1 MIDWIVLPFCIFL
14 FPVGVA
20 KCIFGYDVSES
31 GVISCIS
38 NRIHKETASVTWNC
52 RICIRVCISNI
63 WILSKLSVNNH
74 LSSYWY
80 FTYLAYSWGYGD
92 EYHVEISCFPNWIA
106 RGDLKFD
113 NSCFQIHEIFLF
125 VIQIYYISLMIWI
138 NPSYFSLTYLAVLPG
153 LDDDKWG
160 TATWE
165 GTPWDVPSDLIGLP
179 QPRLPGDAPVNL
191 EFSLARKS
199 LAASCD
205 LVKNSRSLSLTP
217 AGKFW
222 FRSFLSFSGS
232 TIGYLHFN
240 SITFRLFLLYLKCKV
255 IFVYVLTR

>member
-1 MIDWIVLPFCIFL
+1 MWYKYLTYDLNQFL
-14 FPVGVA
+14 
-20 KCIFGYDVSES
+20 I
-31 GVISCIS
+31 
-38 NRIHKETASVTWNC
+38 
-52 RICIRVCISNI
+52 
-63 WILSKLSVNNH
+63 
-74 LSSYWY
+74 Y
-80 FTYLAYSWGYGD
+80 F
-92 EYHVEISCFPNWIA
+92 V
-106 RGDLKFD
+106 
-113 NSCFQIHEIFLF
+113 
-125 VIQIYYISLMIWI
+125 
-138 NPSYFSLTYLAVLPG
+138 TYLAVLPG

-222 FRSFLSFSGS
+222 FRSFLSFSGN
-232 TIGYLHFN
+232 TIDYLYLN
-240 SITFRLFLLYLKCKV
+240 SITFRLIVFVIYLMFNV
-255 IFVYVLTR
+255 IFIYVLTR